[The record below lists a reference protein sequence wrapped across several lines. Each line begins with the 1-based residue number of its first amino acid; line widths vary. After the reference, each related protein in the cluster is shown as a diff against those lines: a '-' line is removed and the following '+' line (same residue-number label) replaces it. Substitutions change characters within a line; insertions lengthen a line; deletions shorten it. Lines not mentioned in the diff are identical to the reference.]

1 MFSLNDQL
9 LYQLQKK
16 YHQDLIRE
24 AEKERLIR
32 YALSVRVKHASSYKR
47 TICWMEH
54 RLIAWGEQ
62 TNQGFLS
69 HAKRSLCFYAQSG
82 EIEEW
87 MLSGREICTDLCRAQ
102 LFGPGRAVR
111 LR

>member
-9 LYQLQKK
+9 LYQLSKK

-47 TICWMEH
+47 TLCWMGH
-54 RLIAWGEQ
+54 RFIVWGHKLLKCSE
-62 TNQGFLS
+62 GMPSDLS
-69 HAKRSLCFYAQSG
+69 ASTLNLAK
-82 EIEEW
+82 
-87 MLSGREICTDLCRAQ
+87 
-102 LFGPGRAVR
+102 
-111 LR
+111 